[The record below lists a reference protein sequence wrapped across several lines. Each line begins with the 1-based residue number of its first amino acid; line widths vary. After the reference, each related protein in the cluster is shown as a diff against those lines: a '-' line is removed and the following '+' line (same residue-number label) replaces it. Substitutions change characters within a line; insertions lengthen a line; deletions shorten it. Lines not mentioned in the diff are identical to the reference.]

1 MSDIKCIIVEDEPL
15 ATKVLSDYVSQVP
28 FLELQGTFK
37 DAILASDWLRNNNT
51 DLIFLDIHLPKL
63 KGMAF
68 LKTLTHL
75 PAVIITTA
83 YHQYAV
89 EGFNLNVTDYLL
101 KPIEFERFLLAV
113 TKVKTA
119 AIEKQKPS
127 ESGEI
132 KDYLFLNVQKR
143 KVKILFSEIVYIES
157 QREYIKIVT
166 TKRDYISKMGTQEME
181 DLLPANLFKRIHR
194 SFIVSL
200 SKIDSYTAEAVEVNG
215 VSIPI
220 GRDYRDFIE
229 NL

>member
-113 TKVKTA
+113 TKVKTS
-119 AIEKQKPS
+119 AIEKQKLS
-127 ESGEI
+127 EGGEI

-200 SKIDSYTAEAVEVNG
+200 SKIDSYTAEAVEANG